1 MKTVLIPTSSVPT
14 PPPPPPYESSFCYW
28 KCYGTDEVGIKTV
41 FMYSDTS
48 YFSKGTCA
56 PSTVV
61 GGGAYKC
68 GGAGCKE
75 GNACQVTPPPP
86 PPPSPLP
93 SPPGADDPAQTKS
106 PPPPSPPGAGMGRRL
121 EELDLEKIPSRFADA
136 GVLSR

>member
-1 MKTVLIPTSSVPT
+1 MPT

-86 PPPSPLP
+86 PPPSP
-93 SPPGADDPAQTKS
+93 PGADDPAQTKS

-121 EELDLEKIPSRFADA
+121 EELDLEKIPSRFADVGA
-136 GVLSR
+136 